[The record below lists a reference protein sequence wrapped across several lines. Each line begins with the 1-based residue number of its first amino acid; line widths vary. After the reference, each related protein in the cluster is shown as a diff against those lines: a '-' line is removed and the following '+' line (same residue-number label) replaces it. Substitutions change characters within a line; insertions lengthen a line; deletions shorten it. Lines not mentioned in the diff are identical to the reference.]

1 MEKSF
6 EVTGISTNLR
16 LKETGLSYDQKF
28 VCSDSSGQNIWNK
41 KEKSDKLNKTCRF
54 QLVNAT
60 LNMRA
65 TQNKGQI
72 WGVLES

>member
-1 MEKSF
+1 MSCK
-6 EVTGISTNLR
+6 
-16 LKETGLSYDQKF
+16 
-28 VCSDSSGQNIWNK
+28 
-41 KEKSDKLNKTCRF
+41 F

-72 WGVLES
+72 WGVLEN